1 MNFKQKHDIVNILL
15 GLFVVT
21 FFIVVGVSFNWWG

>member
-1 MNFKQKHDIVNILL
+1 MSLKQKHNIVNILL

-21 FFIVVGVSFNWWG
+21 FFIVASVSFHWWG

>member
-1 MNFKQKHDIVNILL
+1 MSLNDITNILL

-21 FFIVVGVSFNWWG
+21 FFIVVNISFNWWG